1 MRKRSGA
8 IIIVIILVTIVIISI
23 VCYHLVP
30 AVKEFID
37 ANTALATFLGLLIGI
52 PSFLYLLYLLLSEKK
67 KPEPV
72 KKGKT
77 EKDHFE
83 EIKIPSP
90 VSGLCL
96 GRDTELSR
104 LETGLTHKNILL
116 IKGIPGSGKT
126 TLGLELRDTLEQKGY
141 HTLWYQCDSE
151 SYEGFLIFLSDYV
164 KNRGSST
171 FLSLKEQS
179 IPPGERLK
187 MAVQELY
194 NYPTVL
200 FLDNFQKFKNDSDF
214 RIFKDHLKNSTLVLM
229 SRTQPMFL
237 LETYESLQC
246 LDRNSSVDLLK
257 TLDVTESP
265 KVLEKIYE
273 KTQGHPWSLVHFAEL
288 SRVLPVK
295 DLLEKLPDFGKEQH
309 AYISEEC
316 WKHLNE
322 NERDFLMRA
331 SVFTKPLT
339 FEALKVCTRKGEL
352 SEVLFPLVKRFYIVK
367 REYYYVHDIMKDFAF
382 SKLKENLKLYSEA
395 ERAAADYYK
404 GRISAENL
412 LLIYDHLKKAGN
424 HKEGLDSIIE
434 GIDYFWKEGFWSDV
448 RDVLRESLDFFKDE
462 KTRAGIYFCLGTIV
476 QDLGEWDTAID
487 YYEKSLEISE
497 KLGDIHGMA
506 LTYGNLGL
514 VYAKKG
520 EWDKAIDYYE
530 KSLEISEKLGDI
542 HGMALTYNNLGSVY
556 ADKGEWD
563 KAIDYYE
570 KSLEISEK
578 LGDIH
583 GMAQTYNNLGSVYAD
598 KGEWDKAID
607 YYEKNLEISE
617 KLGDIHG
624 MAQTYNNLGLV
635 YAKKGEW
642 DKAIDYYEKSLE
654 ISEKLG
660 DIHGMAQTYGNL
672 GLVYAKK
679 GEWDKAID
687 YYEKSLE
694 ISEKV
699 GDIHGM
705 AQTYNNLGSVYAD
718 KGEWDKAIDYY
729 EKSLEIKE
737 KLGDIHG
744 MAQTYNNL
752 GSVYADKGEWD
763 KAIDYYEKDLEIS
776 EKLGDIHGM
785 AITWENLAEVYCRKS
800 DVDTAL
806 NYCNSSF
813 EILEKLGDKLNLAEA
828 HRIYG
833 IIFRKRKELM
843 KSKKELEKSI
853 EICQELSAI
862 GELADTFFE
871 LAMTLHEIGDIENAE
886 KYFKK
891 ALEIFKK
898 LKVKHKIEKIEMQ
911 LKSI

>member
-90 VSGLCL
+90 SSGLCL
-96 GRDTELSR
+96 GRDTELSQ

-171 FLSLKEQS
+171 SSSLKEQD

-200 FLDNFQKFKNDSDF
+200 FLDNFQKLKNDSDF

-229 SRTQPMFL
+229 SRGQPMFL

-246 LDRNSSVDLLK
+246 LDRDSSVDLLK
-257 TLDVTESP
+257 TLDVTESQ

-295 DLLEKLPDFGKEQH
+295 DLLEELPDFGKEQYT
-309 AYISEEC
+309 YITEEC

-339 FEALKVCTRKGEL
+339 FGALKVCTRKGEL
-352 SEVLFPLVKRFYIVK
+352 SEVLFPLVKRFYIEK

-382 SKLKENLKLYSEA
+382 SKLKENSKLYSEA
-395 ERAAADYYK
+395 EKEAADYYK
-404 GRISAENL
+404 GRVSAENL

-434 GIDYFWKEGFWSDV
+434 GISYFWKEGFWSDAGE
-448 RDVLRESLDFFKDE
+448 VLRESLDFFKDE

-476 QDLGEWDTAID
+476 RRL
-487 YYEKSLEISE
+487 
-497 KLGDIHGMA
+497 
-506 LTYGNLGL
+506 
-514 VYAKKG
+514 G

-530 KSLEISEKLGDI
+530 KS
-542 HGMALTYNNLGSVY
+542 
-556 ADKGEWD
+556 
-563 KAIDYYE
+563 
-570 KSLEISEK
+570 
-578 LGDIH
+578 
-583 GMAQTYNNLGSVYAD
+583 
-598 KGEWDKAID
+598 
-607 YYEKNLEISE
+607 
-617 KLGDIHG
+617 
-624 MAQTYNNLGLV
+624 
-635 YAKKGEW
+635 
-642 DKAIDYYEKSLE
+642 
-654 ISEKLG
+654 
-660 DIHGMAQTYGNL
+660 
-672 GLVYAKK
+672 
-679 GEWDKAID
+679 
-687 YYEKSLE
+687 
-694 ISEKV
+694 
-699 GDIHGM
+699 
-705 AQTYNNLGSVYAD
+705 
-718 KGEWDKAIDYY
+718 
-729 EKSLEIKE
+729 
-737 KLGDIHG
+737 
-744 MAQTYNNL
+744 
-752 GSVYADKGEWD
+752 
-763 KAIDYYEKDLEIS
+763 LEIS

-891 ALEIFKK
+891 ALETFKK

>member
-90 VSGLCL
+90 ISGLCL
-96 GRDTELSR
+96 GRDTELSQ
-104 LETGLTHKNILL
+104 LETDLTHKNILL
-116 IKGIPGSGKT
+116 IRGIAGIGKT
-126 TLGLELRDTLEQKGY
+126 TLGLEFRDTLEQKGY

-171 FLSLKEQS
+171 SSSLKEQD

-200 FLDNFQKFKNDSDF
+200 FLDNFQKLKNDSDF

-229 SRTQPMFL
+229 SRGQPMFL

-246 LDRNSSVDLLK
+246 LDRDSSVDLLK
-257 TLDVTESP
+257 TLDVTESQ

-295 DLLEKLPDFGKEQH
+295 DLLEELPDFGKEQYT
-309 AYISEEC
+309 YITEEC

-339 FEALKVCTRKGEL
+339 FGALKVCTRKGEL
-352 SEVLFPLVKRFYIVK
+352 SEVLFPLVKRFYIEK

-382 SKLKENLKLYSEA
+382 SKLKENSKLYSEA
-395 ERAAADYYK
+395 EKEAADYYK
-404 GRISAENL
+404 GRVSAENL

-434 GIDYFWKEGFWSDV
+434 GISYFWKEGFWSDAGE
-448 RDVLRESLDFFKDE
+448 VLRESLDFFKDE

-476 QDLGEWDTAID
+476 RRLGEWDKAIDYYEKDLEISEKVGDIHGMALTYNNLGLVYADKGEWDKAID

-514 VYAKKG
+514 VYADKG

-530 KSLEISEKLGDI
+530 KDLEISEKLGDI
-542 HGMALTYNNLGSVY
+542 HGMALTYG
-556 ADKGEWD
+556 
-563 KAIDYYE
+563 
-570 KSLEISEK
+570 
-578 LGDIH
+578 
-583 GMAQTYNNLGSVYAD
+583 
-598 KGEWDKAID
+598 
-607 YYEKNLEISE
+607 
-617 KLGDIHG
+617 
-624 MAQTYNNLGLV
+624 
-635 YAKKGEW
+635 
-642 DKAIDYYEKSLE
+642 
-654 ISEKLG
+654 
-660 DIHGMAQTYGNL
+660 
-672 GLVYAKK
+672 
-679 GEWDKAID
+679 
-687 YYEKSLE
+687 
-694 ISEKV
+694 
-699 GDIHGM
+699 
-705 AQTYNNLGSVYAD
+705 
-718 KGEWDKAIDYY
+718 
-729 EKSLEIKE
+729 
-737 KLGDIHG
+737 
-744 MAQTYNNL
+744 NL

-891 ALEIFKK
+891 ALETFKK